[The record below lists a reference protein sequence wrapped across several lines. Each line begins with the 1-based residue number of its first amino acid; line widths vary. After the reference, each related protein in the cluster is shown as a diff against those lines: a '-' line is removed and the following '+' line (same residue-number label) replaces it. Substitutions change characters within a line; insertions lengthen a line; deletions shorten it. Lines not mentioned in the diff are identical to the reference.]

1 MAAFIPFKL
10 SLLLS
15 LLSNIGFLPET
26 SKNNVGI
33 FPPTCNR
40 IECPSFDLIEV
51 GNGYEIRRYN
61 STIWVTT
68 SPIQDISLV
77 EATRTGFL
85 QLFDYIQ
92 GKNKY
97 KQQIEMTAPVITEVL
112 PSDGPFCESSFRI
125 SFYLPKVNQANPPP
139 AEGLHIQKRKST
151 YFAVRQFSGFV
162 TDYNVGMEA
171 AALEA
176 SLADTV
182 WSPAI
187 KKSQKDE
194 TTSVYLVAQYNSPFE
209 FSGRVNEIWMLV
221 DLEDELLLV

>member
-51 GNGYEIRRYN
+51 GNGYEIRKYN

-139 AEGLHIQKRKST
+139 AEGLHIQKWKST
-151 YFAVRQFSGFV
+151 YLAVRQFSGFV
-162 TDYNVGMEA
+162 TDYNVGVEA

-221 DLEDELLLV
+221 DLEDELSPV

>member
-15 LLSNIGFLPET
+15 LLSNIGFWPET
-26 SKNNVGI
+26 SKNDVGI

-51 GNGYEIRRYN
+51 GNGYEIRKYN

-139 AEGLHIQKRKST
+139 AEGLHIQKWKST
-151 YFAVRQFSGFV
+151 YLAVRQFSGFV
-162 TDYNVGMEA
+162 TDYNVGVEA

-187 KKSQKDE
+187 KKSQKEE

-209 FSGRVNEIWMLV
+209 FSGRVNEIWMLA
-221 DLEDELLLV
+221 DLEDELLPV

>member
-40 IECPSFDLIEV
+40 IECPSFDVIQQ

-61 STIWVTT
+61 SSVWMST

-97 KQQIEMTAPVITEVL
+97 KQQIEMTGPVITEVL
-112 PSDGPFCESSFRI
+112 PSDGPFCESSFTV
-125 SFYLPKVNQANPPP
+125 SFYVPKVNQANPPP
-139 AEGLHIQKRKST
+139 ADGLHLQRWKSA
-151 YFAVRQFSGFV
+151 YVAIRQFGGFV
-162 TDYNVGMEA
+162 TDYNIAEEA
-171 AALEA
+171 AALQA
-176 SLADTV
+176 SLEGTV
-182 WSPAI
+182 WSAAI
-187 KKSQKDE
+187 DKTRKDDA
-194 TTSVYLVAQYNSPFE
+194 TSVYTVAQYNSPFE
-209 FSGRVNEIWMLV
+209 FSGRVNEIWMLF
-221 DLEDELLLV
+221 DLEDEFLPV

>member
-61 STIWVTT
+61 STIWVTA

-139 AEGLHIQKRKST
+139 AEGLHIQKWKST
-151 YFAVRQFSGFV
+151 YLAVRQFSGFV
-162 TDYNVGMEA
+162 TDYNVGVEA

-182 WSPAI
+182 WSSAI

-221 DLEDELLLV
+221 DLEDELLPV

>member
-51 GNGYEIRRYN
+51 GNGYEIRKYN

-139 AEGLHIQKRKST
+139 AEGLHIQKWKST
-151 YFAVRQFSGFV
+151 YLAVRQFSGFV
-162 TDYNVGMEA
+162 TDYNVGVEA

-221 DLEDELLLV
+221 DLEDEISPV

>member
-26 SKNNVGI
+26 SKNDVGI

-139 AEGLHIQKRKST
+139 AEGLHIQKWKST
-151 YFAVRQFSGFV
+151 YLAVRQFSGFV
-162 TDYNVGMEA
+162 TDYNVGVEA

-182 WSPAI
+182 WSAAI

-221 DLEDELLLV
+221 DLEDELLPV